1 MVDLCI
7 VELSKR
13 MKDRRITIELDGE
26 ACDGLA
32 ERGYDPVYGI
42 RRCVVPAEM
51 GRKQTCS
58 PAYGWPGEGGTNGQF
73 HIRE

>member
-42 RRCVVPAEM
+42 RRCVDSCRN
-51 GRKQTCS
+51 GSK
-58 PAYGWPGEGGTNGQF
+58 TNLLA
-73 HIRE
+73 RLWLAR